1 MIAVIGMKKKTV
13 FILSTVLA
21 LIVFALL
28 VTIVIPKRKYSFP
41 IDTDKLNIVIVGDS
55 IFANGIDD
63 VNIGECL
70 EKELDCEIQN
80 SAIGGSSATNINYGR
95 EVDYYINQFCFSN
108 LADIICSGNTYSVTD
123 NPTNVAHTFHDA
135 TVKTLYLAAT
145 DLNNADYL
153 IINYGIND
161 GFNKIPVSSSDK
173 FDETTFS
180 GTMRAGIDEIV
191 REYPNLKII
200 VCEVI
205 YTNGVIKTKG
215 KDIPFDGNVD
225 SWCDNYN
232 KELRTICSEFD
243 NVEFFAISDYF
254 DINENTYEEYLADG
268 LHFTGER
275 KKEYAKYLADYIRS
289 R

>member
-1 MIAVIGMKKKTV
+1 MKKKTV

-21 LIVFALL
+21 LIVFAVL
-28 VTIVIPKRKYSFP
+28 VTVVIPKRKYSFP
-41 IDTDKLNIVIVGDS
+41 IDTGKLNIVIVGDS

-63 VNIGECL
+63 VTLAECL
-70 EKELDCEIQN
+70 TDELGCEMQN
-80 SAIGGSSATNINYGR
+80 CAIGGSTATSLNKGH
-95 EVDYYINQFCFSN
+95 EPDYYINQFCFSN
-108 LADIICSGNTYSVTD
+108 IADIMCSGKTYTVTD
-123 NPTNVAHTFHDA
+123 NPAVVSYTLDDA
-135 TVKTLYLAAT
+135 MVKTKFLAGT
-145 DLNNADYL
+145 DLNKTDYL

-161 GFNKIPVSSSDK
+161 GFNRIPVSSSDK

-180 GTMRAGIDEIV
+180 GTIRSGIDEIV

-205 YTNGVIKTKG
+205 YTNGVIRTKA
-215 KDIPFDGNVD
+215 KNIPFDGNVD
-225 SWCDNYN
+225 NWCKNYN
-232 KELRTICSEFD
+232 KELQTICSEYE